1 MAGSDAS
8 TTPSIRLP
16 LQPEAFFSL
25 CAELLFTEGDR
36 RALHTLPAS
45 GRQSVTVWEAGFDSA
60 SIVEIVLLV
69 EELGG
74 SLPEDL
80 RWEEV
85 TLQTLYDEY
94 VRGVV
99 ATGLRSSVMTPANAD
114 GAA

>member
-1 MAGSDAS
+1 M
-8 TTPSIRLP
+8 
-16 LQPEAFFSL
+16 
-25 CAELLFTEGDR
+25 LFTEGDR
-36 RALHTLPAS
+36 RAFQALPAS
-45 GRQSVTVWEAGFDSA
+45 QRQSVTVWEAGFDSA

-99 ATGLRSSVMTPANAD
+99 AAGLRSPAITQANAD